1 MQYSDEFLNNI
12 IKYCEKYTPNKYYPD
27 KAIDVIDHCG
37 AQAKVT
43 YWDIKPSIKEMQTEI
58 VESALHPEKD
68 HSALIEKL
76 NKSLERWVESDE
88 TTNKPEVTVFHLKE
102 FFDRK
107 INPLSKKKKI
117 NEVFDCVSRL
127 FVGQADVLEELK
139 HEIV

>member
-117 NEVFDCVSRL
+117 NEVFDCVSR
-127 FVGQADVLEELK
+127 
-139 HEIV
+139 